1 MCEWSVKMHGQ
12 NALDAPCLRL
22 GKKPFFP
29 TLKLIFSLNVHFV
42 LVAMI
47 FSFVI
52 RLLLAVVVVSI
63 VRCRLLCPLT
73 NTHTRSCRSA
83 THTCSPNEPKRL
95 LCMPCCAL
103 IPEHMKRC
111 GKWIFR
117 IHSYFAR
124 NKFIVA
130 NSMVEMVVNSGAGR
144 RYRTIWR
151 IKFHFRK
158 RKCIGLT
165 VENFIRFKRWWCSM

>member
-1 MCEWSVKMHGQ
+1 MVSE
-12 NALDAPCLRL
+12 NAWAKRIGRAVSSS
-22 GKKPFFP
+22 GKKTFFSHAEANF
-29 TLKLIFSLNVHFV
+29 LIECSFCAGCDDI
-42 LVAMI
+42 LVRY
-47 FSFVI
+47 SSSSGRRRCQHRPLSV
-52 RLLLAVVVVSI
+52 AVSVDEH
-63 VRCRLLCPLT
+63 
-73 NTHTRSCRSA
+73 THTRSCRSA